1 MGIKRNADLQG
12 GRSELVQQN
21 EKKTKK
27 QANLLDF
34 KKQST
39 PVFIMCVCVS
49 VYAFLLLPL
58 CLYYCDGKQQKL
70 NKRKRL
76 RRMDEKKI

>member
-39 PVFIMCVCVS
+39 PVFIMCVCECIR
-49 VYAFLLLPL
+49 FLTSATVFILLRW
-58 CLYYCDGKQQKL
+58 QTT
-70 NKRKRL
+70 
-76 RRMDEKKI
+76 KIK